1 MKPNLPDGQYYK
13 FLDFPQLP
21 RELEQLCIG
30 AVGDEKN
37 LLFSLVHTVD
47 TKPVKLMYYGNLV
60 ERKQCAFR
68 VFKCPE
74 PVEQWLREHN
84 ILTND
89 NHRVGIQ
96 QSTDGNCL
104 LPHVDSGP
112 NFRNPALE
120 KIETDNYRNKAI
132 NYLLTEVGPT
142 TCFYNSQRIDDIAES
157 VVVPKSYWH
166 QISTDKLHGVE
177 NVTAERISVTISL
190 Y

>member
-1 MKPNLPDGQYYK
+1 MKPDLPDGQYYK

-21 RELEQLCIG
+21 AELEQLCID
-30 AVGDEKN
+30 AVRDEKN
-37 LLFSLVHTVD
+37 LLFSLVHTIN
-47 TKPVKLMYYGNLV
+47 TKPVKLLYHGNLV

-74 PVEQWLREHN
+74 LVEHWLREHN
-84 ILTND
+84 ILTEG

-96 QSTDGNCL
+96 QSIDGNCL

-112 NFRNPALE
+112 NFRNPVLE
-120 KIETDNYRNKAI
+120 KIEANNYRNKAV
-132 NYLLTEVGPT
+132 NYLLTDPGPV

-166 QISTDKLHGVE
+166 LIATDKLHGVE
-177 NVTAERISVTISL
+177 HVTTERISVTISL